1 MISTFEGA
9 AIPKVR
15 EISQQYASVTVL
27 KHQKGGGA
35 GGVGSIRV
43 RVPVATPETNGTK
56 PAKAY
61 KYVNVAD
68 NLIYLY
74 CTLSKKGKEEVTFD
88 TEYLEKEAEV

>member
-1 MISTFEGA
+1 M
-9 AIPKVR
+9 
-15 EISQQYASVTVL
+15 
-27 KHQKGGGA
+27 
-35 GGVGSIRV
+35 